1 MDQTEENLQRIRYY
15 NHQEYCRAR
24 AEQTVYLL
32 RTLALAVRDSK
43 STKGTWKTINGTHV
57 KIDENT
63 NEIIAGPPALKGK
76 LSNRQKKIRK
86 GNSRSIPLPPLQE
99 QIDHG
104 IISVLGRNKFSV
116 RGMYQPQKWEDHWRR
131 HGEVLKNL
139 GIYNKEDYVKE
150 AIHLLEQPVGGNIL
164 GHVDKQGCI
173 TRFDKN
179 TGLFTIGHPIRG
191 VYTLY
196 IPDRIG
202 NKKVTPIEYYYW
214 QIKNDLIRGGRGK

>member
-1 MDQTEENLQRIRYY
+1 MDWTKENLRRIRCY
-15 NHQEYCRAR
+15 NLQKYCHAR

-32 RTLALAVRDSK
+32 RTLALALTVNDS
-43 STKGTWKTINGTHV
+43 KGTWKTINGAHV
-57 KIDENT
+57 KIDEST
-63 NEIIAGPPALKGK
+63 NEIITGPPALKRK
-76 LSNRQKKIRK
+76 LSNRQKKNRK
-86 GNSRSIPLPPLQE
+86 GNSRSTPLPPLQE
-99 QIDHG
+99 QIDRG

-150 AIHLLEQPVGGNIL
+150 AIRLLEQPVGGNIL
-164 GHVDKQGCI
+164 GHVDKIGRI
-173 TRFDKN
+173 IRFDKKS
-179 TGLFTIGHPIRG
+179 GLFAMGNPIQG
-191 VYTLY
+191 VYTMY

-202 NKKVTPIEYYYW
+202 DKEVTPVEYYYW